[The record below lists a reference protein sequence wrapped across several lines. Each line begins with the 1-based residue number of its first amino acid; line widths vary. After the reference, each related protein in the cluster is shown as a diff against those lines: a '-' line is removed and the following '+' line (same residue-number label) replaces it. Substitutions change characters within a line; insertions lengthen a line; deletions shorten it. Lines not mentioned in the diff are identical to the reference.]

1 MEVTTFYLVRHGTND
16 WIGKA
21 IAGRTPG
28 VHLNAAG
35 REQAKRIADRLEKEG
50 IQRIV
55 CSPLERCRET
65 AEPLSERIHVPI
77 EISEAVIEINFGDFS
92 GKTLKELEQL
102 PGWKKWNSN
111 RTLLHLPNGE
121 NIGAVQARMV
131 QEILRLRR
139 ESTGQKIAVFSHG
152 DPLRSIVCYF
162 LGISLDIMSRVEI
175 NPGSVSV
182 VTVTENDVRINLWN
196 SLP

>member
-1 MEVTTFYLVRHGTND
+1 M
-16 WIGKA
+16 
-21 IAGRTPG
+21 PG

-35 REQAKRIADRLEKEG
+35 REQAKRVADRLAGEG

-55 CSPLERCRET
+55 CSPMERCRET
-65 AEPLSERIHVPI
+65 AAPLSERINVPV
-77 EISEAVIEINFGDFS
+77 EISEAVIEINFGDYS

-102 PGWKKWNSN
+102 PEWKKWNSN

-121 NIGAVQARMV
+121 NIGQVQARMV

-162 LGISLDIMSRVEI
+162 LGVSLDIMSRVEI
-175 NPGSVSV
+175 NPGSLSI
-182 VTVTENDVRINLWN
+182 VTLFENDVRINLLN
-196 SLP
+196 ATP